1 MHQAQE
7 LGCERCPHCQVA
19 KPKLTKAWVQE
30 TNNSSGGNKRWW
42 ALYLC
47 SSCGGA
53 VLTVVNGPNSKAE
66 ITAIWPTVEVVP
78 DELPQRAKEYLEQA
92 ISSLAAPAGA
102 VILAASSVD
111 SMLKA
116 KGLTSGT
123 LNTRI
128 DEAAKT
134 HLITTDMAAW
144 AHEIRLEAN
153 SQRHADDTGPLP
165 GLVDA
170 QRAIEFA
177 QALAEFMFVLPA
189 KVQHGRQAASP
200 GASK

>member
-1 MHQAQE
+1 MHQAPE
-7 LGCERCPHCQVA
+7 LNLERCPHCQVA
-19 KPKLTKAWVQE
+19 KPKLTKVWGEE
-30 TNNSSGGNKRWW
+30 THNSSGGNKRLWVV
-42 ALYLC
+42 YLC
-47 SSCGGA
+47 SSCGGLL
-53 VLTVVNGPNSKAE
+53 LTVSKGGTGKAE
-66 ITAIWPTVEVVP
+66 ITATWPTAEVVP

-116 KGLTSGT
+116 KGLTTGT

-128 DEAAKT
+128 DKAAAD
-134 HLITTDMAAW
+134 HLITGDMAAW
-144 AHEIRLEAN
+144 AHDIRLEAN
-153 SQRHADDTGPLP
+153 SQRHADDAGPLP

-177 QALAEFMFVLPA
+177 QALAQFMFVLPA
-189 KVQHGRQAASP
+189 KVQHGRQAANP
-200 GASK
+200 TATK